1 MSNLKKTILKGIA
14 RNVCRLTG
22 NTRSYR
28 MIRGLARKSKKD
40 FLESNCHGLTLYM
53 LGFGESSE
61 SPRFA
66 HHHVMDGFLTDYCY
80 ESRRDN
86 GLIVAFREG
95 DETLAHT
102 GIICSTHNDPILI
115 HQPDVGVPF
124 KSTTLNR
131 YLEENPLIRKETSME
146 FYKYFPD
153 NGNLPMHGS
162 RFDINL

>member
-40 FLESNCHGLTLYM
+40 FLRSNCHGLTLYM

-61 SPRFA
+61 SPRFV
-66 HHHVMDGFLTDYCY
+66 HHYVMDGFLTDYCY

-102 GIICSTHNDPILI
+102 GVICPTHQGPILI
-115 HQPDVGVPF
+115 HQPDISKPF
-124 KSTTLNR
+124 EFTTLD
-131 YLEENPLIRKETSME
+131 YYIEKNPSLKTETSIE
-146 FYKYFPD
+146 YYKYFPD
-153 NGNLPMHGS
+153 DANLS
-162 RFDINL
+162 IY